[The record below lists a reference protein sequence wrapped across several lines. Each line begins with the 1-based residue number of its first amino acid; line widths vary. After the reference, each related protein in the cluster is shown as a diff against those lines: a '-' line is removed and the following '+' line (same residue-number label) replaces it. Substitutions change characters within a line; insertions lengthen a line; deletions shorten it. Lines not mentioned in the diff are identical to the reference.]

1 MTPKEEKQIA
11 EWNNTL
17 SQDIDIRL
25 MLTADR
31 RSGDFDRFGEMLCRI
46 APKVRI
52 IRERDESESPPLIQ
66 IGRAVKYQAIPE
78 GTELEPFLDALDTLD
93 NKSVQLSAQIRERI
107 REISVPADLRLYVS
121 PQCPFCPR
129 VTRQM
134 ISLVSASVLVRL
146 TVTDGLFFPESAES
160 DHIQSV
166 PSLLLDPY
174 FRWTGEIQ
182 PEEILEV
189 LSHRDPADLSAAAM
203 ERMILE
209 GNAFRLSE
217 LMLEKEMIFTAFPD
231 LLVHELF
238 SVRLGAMAAM
248 EDIAEQNISLAS
260 TVAEP
265 LLERFDRQ
273 NDQVRGDIIHI
284 LGEAGNSAII
294 PRLKEISKMQSDPEI
309 HEAAAEAI
317 EKIMQREKC

>member
-11 EWNNTL
+11 EWNDTL
-17 SQDIDIRL
+17 SQNIEIRL
-25 MLTADR
+25 LLTGDR
-31 RSGDFDRFGEMLCRI
+31 RSRDIERFGEMLCRM
-46 APKVRI
+46 APGIRI
-52 IRERDESESPPLIQ
+52 SKKRDESDRLPLIQ
-66 IGRAVKYQAIPE
+66 IGQTIQYQAIPE
-78 GTELEPFLDALDTLD
+78 GTELEPFLDALNTLD
-93 NKSVQLSAQIRERI
+93 NKAVPISETLQERI
-107 REISVPADLRLYVS
+107 SEIKVPAEFRLYVS

-134 ISLVSASVLVRL
+134 ISLVSASDLIRL
-146 TVTDGLFFPESAES
+146 TVTDGLLFSEAAQA

-166 PSLLLDPY
+166 PAVLLDPH
-174 FRWTGEIQ
+174 FRWTGTIQ

-189 LSHRDPADLSAAAM
+189 LSHRDPADLSPSAM

-217 LMLEKEMIFTAFPD
+217 MMLEKGILFPAFPD

-248 EDIAEQNISLAS
+248 EEIAEQNISLAG

-265 LLERFDRQ
+265 LLKRFEQQ
-273 NDQVRGDIIHI
+273 NNQVRGDILHI
-284 LGEAGNSAII
+284 LGEAGSAAII
-294 PRLKEISKMQSDPEI
+294 PRLRDISDMQSDPELQ
-309 HEAAAEAI
+309 EAAAEAI
-317 EKIMQREKC
+317 EKIMQREEC